1 MSAITIENGT
11 IKIPVETSKDDG
23 WVILTLAPNA
33 HLILRAEKL
42 NEYAGEKLEK
52 IRRTVNTIMGEPEP
66 NPRFHPSKVRGLRE
80 LRAQGVSVSDGSEY
94 DLKPSSVSLE
104 KVQQGL
110 APLKRSLSDEI
121 IAQRNEE

>member
-33 HLILRAEKL
+33 HLILRTEKL
-42 NEYAGEKLEK
+42 DDYAGEKLEK
-52 IRRTVNTIMGEPEP
+52 IRRTVHAIMGEPEE
-66 NPRFHPSKVRGLRE
+66 NPRFHPSKVRALRE
-80 LRAQGVSVSDGSEY
+80 LRAHGVSVSDGSEY

-104 KVQQGL
+104 KVRQGL
-110 APLKRSLSDEI
+110 ASVKGSLSDII
-121 IAQRNEE
+121 IAEREER